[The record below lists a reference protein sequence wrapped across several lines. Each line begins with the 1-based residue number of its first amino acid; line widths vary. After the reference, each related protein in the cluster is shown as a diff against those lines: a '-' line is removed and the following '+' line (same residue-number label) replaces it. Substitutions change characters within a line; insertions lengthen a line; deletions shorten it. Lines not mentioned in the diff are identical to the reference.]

1 MASIR
6 DKLQSEFADKWI
18 ETMRGILYLTPRF
31 GKIYTTINILERIE
45 QGIEILLAYPDT
57 EIKHS
62 WEKDFKTR
70 GFDDSNVTYTTHMSL
85 KKYVGK
91 KYGLVIIDEIHLL
104 SPAQRLALSDIQDNN
119 LVVLALTGTLMDKTE
134 KVLYDELCLAVVAQY
149 SLAQGIIDKIIP
161 DYEINIVNTPLDDTR
176 LQKYS
181 KGMKTDKKQFSD
193 LNFVINKMDREGR
206 NAQFMRLNRLRLIQ
220 KSYAK
225 VLKTRS
231 ILEKYKDE
239 RILVFC
245 GLVEIAESLGIPA
258 YHGKVK
264 DKNVFQDFV
273 DGKTKH
279 LAVVKIGN
287 SGVTY
292 AKLSRIIINYF
303 DSNAENLAQKINRAM
318 NMEFDNPEKIAKIV
332 ILSSMEEVELNWL
345 KKALE
350 FFDPAKIKYHNVH
363 IKK

>member
-1 MASIR
+1 MDNIR
-6 DKLQSEFADKWI
+6 NRLQSEFADKWI
-18 ETMRGILYLTPRF
+18 KTMRGILYLTPRF

-45 QGIEILLAYPDT
+45 QGIEILIAYPDIQ
-57 EIKHS
+57 IKES
-62 WEKDFKTR
+62 WEKDFITR
-70 GFDDSNVTYTTHMSL
+70 GFDSSNVTYTTHMSL

-91 KYGLVIIDEIHLL
+91 KFGMIIIDEIHLL
-104 SPAQRLALSDIQDNN
+104 SPAQRMALSDIQDNN
-119 LVVLALTGTLMDKTE
+119 LVVLGLTGTLMDKTE
-134 KVLYDELCLAVVAQY
+134 KILHEELCLSVVAEY
-149 SLAQGIIDKIIP
+149 SLAQGIRDKIIP

-176 LQKYS
+176 LKQYS
-181 KGMKTDKKQFSD
+181 KGMKTDKKHFND
-193 LNFVINKMDREGR
+193 LNFVIKKMDKEGR
-206 NAQFMRLNRLRLIQ
+206 NAQFMRLHRLRLIQ

-225 VLKTRS
+225 VLKTRH
-231 ILEKYKDE
+231 ILQKYSEE

-245 GLVEIAESLGIPA
+245 GLVEVAESLGIPA

-264 DKNVFQDFV
+264 NKQIFQDFV

-292 AKLSRIIINYF
+292 AKLGRIIINYF

-345 KKALE
+345 RKALE
-350 FFDPAKIKYHNVH
+350 FFDPAKIKYHNIN